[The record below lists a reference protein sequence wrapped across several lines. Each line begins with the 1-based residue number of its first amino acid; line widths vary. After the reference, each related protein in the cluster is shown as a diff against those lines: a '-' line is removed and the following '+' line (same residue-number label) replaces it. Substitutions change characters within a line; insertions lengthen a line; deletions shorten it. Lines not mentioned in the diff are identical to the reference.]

1 MRIWTTETQPQH
13 LQFSYWREVLCE
25 AFVSLDPV
33 RQRMEPGFAGEVCSS
48 PLGRTMQTSVASRAQ
63 FLNRRT
69 EEIRR
74 NPVEFI
80 FVNFQ
85 LEGSCVVR
93 QDGHEALVKT
103 GDFSIVD
110 TTRPYFLDFRDDW
123 RVLSF
128 RVPRT
133 QLLAKLAAP
142 REAMARCLSGSHG
155 AGLVATRFAH
165 SLQDLDDDL
174 SEVSQECLSSALNC
188 VVTATL
194 GSTPETREQDRP
206 SLQRAA
212 RSAVEGYIADHLAD
226 PSLSPHTIAARF
238 RMSRRS
244 LYSLFEASPL
254 SVSGTI
260 RTLRLDRSAHDLLRP
275 NRPSIL
281 EVALRWGFS
290 DLSHYSRLFKRRF
303 GASPREFIA
312 ASRKPDASDGR
323 VAD

>member
-1 MRIWTTETQPQH
+1 MRIWTTESQPQH

-33 RQRMEPGFAGEVCSS
+33 RQRMGPGFTGEVCSS
-48 PLGRTMQTSVASRAQ
+48 PLGRTMQTRVASGAQ

-93 QDGHEALVKT
+93 QDGRESLVQS

-128 RVPRT
+128 RVPIT
-133 QLLAKLAAP
+133 QFLAKLAAP
-142 REAMARCLSGSHG
+142 RDATARCLSGAHG

-174 SEVSQECLSSALNC
+174 SEISQESLGAALNC

-194 GSTPETREQDRP
+194 GSMPETREQDRS
-206 SLQRAA
+206 SLRLAT

-254 SVSGTI
+254 SVSGMI
-260 RTLRLDRSAHDLLRP
+260 RTLRLERSAQDLLRP

-281 EVALRWGFS
+281 DVALRWGFN
-290 DLSHYSRLFKRRF
+290 DLSHYSRIFRRRF

-312 ASRKPDASDGR
+312 ASRKPGS
-323 VAD
+323 

>member
-1 MRIWTTETQPQH
+1 MRIWTTESQPQY

-33 RQRMEPGFAGEVCSS
+33 RQRMEPGFAGEVCSR
-48 PLGRTMQTSVASRAQ
+48 PLDRTMQTSVASSAQ
-63 FLNRRT
+63 FLNRRN

-85 LEGSCVVR
+85 LEGACIVR
-93 QDGHEALVKT
+93 QDGHEAMVQA

-128 RVPRT
+128 RMPRT
-133 QLLAKLAAP
+133 QFLSKLAAP
-142 REAMARCLSGSHG
+142 RDATARCLSGSHG

-165 SLQDLDDDL
+165 SLQDLHDDL
-174 SEVSQECLSSALNC
+174 TEASSESLSSALNS
-188 VVTATL
+188 VVAAAL
-194 GSTPETREQDRP
+194 GSTPDTREQDGT
-206 SLQRAA
+206 SLRRAA
-212 RSAVEGYIADHLAD
+212 RSAVESYIADHLSD
-226 PSLSPHTIAARF
+226 PSLSPQTIAARF

-254 SVSGTI
+254 SISGTI
-260 RTLRLDRSAHDLLRP
+260 RTLRLERSAHDLLRP
-275 NRPSIL
+275 NRPSVL

-290 DLSHYSRLFKRRF
+290 DLSHYSRLFKSRF
-303 GASPREFIA
+303 GVSPREFIA
-312 ASRKPDASDGR
+312 ATREPNSS
-323 VAD
+323 ADRAVR

>member
-1 MRIWTTETQPQH
+1 MRIWTTESQPQH

-33 RQRMEPGFAGEVCSS
+33 RQRVGPGFTGEVCSS
-48 PLGRTMQTSVASRAQ
+48 PLGRTMQTSVASSAQ

-93 QDGHEALVKT
+93 QDGRESLVQS

-133 QLLAKLAAP
+133 PFLAKLAAP
-142 REAMARCLSGSHG
+142 RDAMARCLSGAQG
-155 AGLVATRFAH
+155 AGLVATRFAQ

-174 SEVSQECLSSALNC
+174 SEVSQESLSTALNC

-194 GSTPETREQDRP
+194 GSMPETREQDRS
-206 SLQRAA
+206 SLRLAT

-254 SVSGTI
+254 SVSGMI
-260 RTLRLDRSAHDLLRP
+260 RALRLERSAQDLLRP

-281 EVALRWGFS
+281 EVALRWGFN
-290 DLSHYSRLFKRRF
+290 DLSHYSRIFKRRF

-312 ASRKPDASDGR
+312 ASRAG
-323 VAD
+323 ADRFAG